1 LVVALILAASCLPA
15 WAGDEPPARL
25 LWVAW
30 NEDEVVASNVLFG
43 RSDGFSLKAQE
54 RKVREISDNAVYV
67 LETNRRLIAYS
78 VYTASWVTISL
89 RAGEVVDRLE
99 AEDFSAFALTNRRIL
114 NFNGRSAVW
123 SQSGL

>member
-1 LVVALILAASCLPA
+1 MVALILAASCLPA

-78 VYTASWVTISL
+78 VYT
-89 RAGEVVDRLE
+89 
-99 AEDFSAFALTNRRIL
+99 
-114 NFNGRSAVW
+114 
-123 SQSGL
+123 